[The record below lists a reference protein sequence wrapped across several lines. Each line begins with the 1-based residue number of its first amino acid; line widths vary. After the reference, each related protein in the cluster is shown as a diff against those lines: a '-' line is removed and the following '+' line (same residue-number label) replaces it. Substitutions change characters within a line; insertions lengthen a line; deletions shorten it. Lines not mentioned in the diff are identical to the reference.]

1 VSFPEANSSFP
12 CFGGEANVHVGFAKS
27 DPGPMRL
34 VATRRPDAG
43 RLVIEQSADG
53 RARARRAAAD
63 VQSLLDDISE
73 RLTRFDPPSE
83 LCALNRDPR
92 EIVPVSSLM
101 ARFVQSAIWA
111 ARRSGGLVDAAL
123 LDELERSG
131 YRASMPARPSARVSP
146 RRACD
151 RERVAACAR
160 VGSPWRAIRC
170 DLHTGTVRRPPRV
183 RMDSGGIAKGMAAD
197 MAGELLAG
205 QPTFAVDCAGDICVG
220 GTAGITRRVVVEDP
234 FHGGAL
240 TELAIRTGGVAT
252 SGILRRCWASPAGE
266 QAHHL
271 LDPASGRPA
280 FTGVV
285 QVTAVARTALEAEVL
300 AKAALL
306 AGPQRAPSWLP
317 HGGVVVLEDGTHA
330 LYPKR
335 EDGC

>member
-1 VSFPEANSSFP
+1 VSFPEVNWSFP
-12 CFGGEANVHVGFAKS
+12 CFGGEANVHVGFTKS
-27 DPGPMRL
+27 NPGPMRHI
-34 VATRRPDAG
+34 ASRRPDTG
-43 RLVIEQSADG
+43 GLVIEQSPDAL
-53 RARARRAAAD
+53 ARARRAAAD

-92 EIVPVSSLM
+92 DIVPVSRLM
-101 ARFVQSAIWA
+101 ARFVRSAIWA
-111 ARRSGGLVDAAL
+111 AQRSRGLVDAAL

-131 YRASMPARPSARVSP
+131 YRASMPARPSAKMSP
-146 RRACD
+146 RRACAGEPVTA
-151 RERVAACAR
+151 RPRVS
-160 VGSPWRAIRC
+160 SPWRAIRC

-205 QPTFAVDCAGDICVG
+205 QPTFAVECAGDICVG
-220 GTAGITRRVVVEDP
+220 GTAGIARRVVVEDP

-240 TELAIRTGGVAT
+240 TELAVRAGGVAT
-252 SGILRRCWASPAGE
+252 SGILSRSWATPAGE

-271 LDPASGRPA
+271 IDPASGRPA

-285 QVTAVARTALEAEVL
+285 QVTAVAPTALEAEVR

-306 AGPQRAPSWLP
+306 AGAQRAPSWLP

-330 LYPKR
+330 VHTAAAR
-335 EDGC
+335 C